1 MTKELYRVLL
11 VDDEPWN
18 RDILRNLGDWNEL
31 GMTVAGEAE
40 DGEQAIQLVK
50 QHQPHIIIT
59 DMRMPGTDGVELLQ
73 TLSGQYPQI
82 KVIVVS
88 GYDDFNYAK
97 HAIRHRAADYLLKP
111 VNPDELN
118 GVLAKCAKELEKVE
132 SAPESWE
139 SYPSSFAGEFSLFQ
153 QQARLRFND
162 LNVQSLREWFQQ
174 LQQKL
179 ERCEINRP
187 RQLGRVAHELQA
199 LLDELCVS
207 NGLYERPEAT
217 ALPPASALASIESTI
232 TWISTPYYQ
241 ALEQLIAQRKF
252 KNKLNLNEVK
262 QYIEQHCMEMIT
274 LEQLAQ
280 IFFVSKEYLS
290 KVFKKEYEVNVTDY
304 VVQLRMTRAKEWVM
318 DEQIPFK
325 HIAEMAGYEDV
336 SYFYR
341 VFKKH
346 FGISPGEMRKGQ
358 ARISGKSGSSK
369 E

>member
-1 MTKELYRVLL
+1 MNKEPYRVLL

-18 RDILRNLGDWNEL
+18 RDILRSLGDWMEL
-31 GMTVAGEAE
+31 GMAVAGEAE

-50 QHQPHIIIT
+50 QLQPHIIIT

-118 GVLAKCAKELEKVE
+118 GVLAKCARELEKAE

-139 SYPSSFAGEFSLFQ
+139 AYPSSFAGEFTLLQ

-162 LNVQSLREWFQQ
+162 LNLQSLREWFQQ

-179 ERCEINRP
+179 EHCEIHRP
-187 RQLGRVAHELQA
+187 RQLGRVAYELKA

-207 NGLYERPEAT
+207 NGLCDRPEVT
-217 ALPPASALASIESTI
+217 ALPSSTALASIPAAMD
-232 TWISTPYYQ
+232 WISAPYYE
-241 ALEQLIAQRKF
+241 ALEQLISQRKF
-252 KNKLNLNEVK
+252 KNKLNLDEVK
-262 QYIEQHCMEMIT
+262 QYMEQHCMEMIT

-304 VVQLRMTRAKEWVM
+304 VVRLRMTRAKEWVM
-318 DEQIPFK
+318 DDQIPFK
-325 HIAEMAGYEDV
+325 HIAEMTGYEDV

-346 FGISPGEMRKGQ
+346 FGVSPGEMRKGQ
-358 ARISGKSGSSK
+358 PRLSGNPGNST

>member
-1 MTKELYRVLL
+1 MNKELYRVLL

-18 RDILRNLGDWNEL
+18 RDILRNLGDWKEL

-139 SYPSSFAGEFSLFQ
+139 AYPPSFAGDFSLFQ

-162 LNVQSLREWFQQ
+162 LNIQSLREWFQQ

-179 ERCEINRP
+179 EHSEINRP
-187 RQLGRVAHELQA
+187 RQLGRVAYELQA

-207 NGLYERPEAT
+207 NGLYEGREAT
-217 ALPPASALASIESTI
+217 ALPPSTALASIESTI
-232 TWISTPYYQ
+232 AWIATPYYQ

-262 QYIEQHCMEMIT
+262 QYMEQHCMEMIT

-346 FGISPGEMRKGQ
+346 FGVSPGEMRKGQ
-358 ARISGKSGSSK
+358 ARISGNAGSST